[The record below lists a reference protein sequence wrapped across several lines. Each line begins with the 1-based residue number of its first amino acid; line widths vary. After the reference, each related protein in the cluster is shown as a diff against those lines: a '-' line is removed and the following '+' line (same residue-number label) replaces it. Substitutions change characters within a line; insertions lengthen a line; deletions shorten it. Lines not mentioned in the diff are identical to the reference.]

1 MPIAEGAFVKTLF
14 PTDEHPRRPGL
25 PHIAYC
31 LAVVRPLSLV
41 AYTTSRRWPAG
52 MPVPLGVRI
61 FDAAEA
67 ARLNQRPFVL
77 RLDRLAKLPLTR
89 DWFPEIQSPVQGVVA
104 MAPRRLR
111 DELLSLMEALA
122 RLRRERVKT
131 LGP

>member
-1 MPIAEGAFVKTLF
+1 M
-14 PTDEHPRRPGL
+14 
-25 PHIAYC
+25 
-31 LAVVRPLSLV
+31 
-41 AYTTSRRWPAG
+41 
-52 MPVPLGVRI
+52 
-61 FDAAEA
+61 
-67 ARLNQRPFVL
+67 L